1 MKFQISNVKGQN
13 FVFLMVI
20 VFFIA
25 GCQPKLEQQKAEEI
39 IPVRVTKVRL
49 QELAETIDYVGNIR
63 AKDEALIYPKVS
75 GKIIEKVK
83 EDGQAVNK
91 GETILYIDR
100 DEVGLK
106 FERAPVESTLT
117 GTVGRVY
124 VDIGENVDPQ
134 TAVALVVDMDKA
146 KTDLDIPEKYLAK
159 ISLGQLAKISVDA
172 YPGEEF
178 SGKVTKISPVVDMS
192 TRSSPIEITVENPGH
207 RLKSGMFAKVS
218 LIVREK
224 KEVPVIMKEAIIGKE
239 PDLYVFIIENNK
251 ALLKKISLGIRQGP
265 YFEVRQGLK
274 EGDLVV
280 VMGQQRLTEGTQV
293 KIEENK

>member
-1 MKFQISNVKGQN
+1 MKNYKL
-13 FVFLMVI
+13 VFLI
-20 VFFIA
+20 LLSLFTF
-25 GCQPKLEQQKAEEI
+25 GCQPKAEKQKAEES
-39 IPVRVTKVRL
+39 IPVRVIKVGL

-83 EDGQAVNK
+83 EDGAPVNK
-91 GETILYIDR
+91 GEVILYIDR

-117 GTVGRVY
+117 GTIGRVY

-134 TAVALVVDMDKA
+134 TAVALVVDMHEV

-159 ISLGQLAKISVDA
+159 VSLGQTARISVDA
-172 YPGEEF
+172 YPAEEF
-178 SGKVTKISPVVDMS
+178 MGKVTKISPVVDMN
-192 TRSSPIEITVENPGH
+192 TRSSPIEITVANPGH

-224 KEVPVIMKEAIIGKE
+224 KEVPVIMKEAVIGKE
-239 PDLYVFIIENNK
+239 PDQYVFVIEDNK

-280 VMGQQRLTEGTQV
+280 VMGQQRLTEGSPV